1 MSRAPR
7 RERIDFLIT
16 EVSVQIRPIH
26 AFDPVHCLVRKKTSP
41 IMLLPTFEN
50 VSLPILIAVFAA
62 VAAIIW
68 LAGIYLSDSTDLLS
82 TRWGM
87 GEALGGLILLSV
99 ATNLPELAITASGA
113 LHHDL
118 GIAVG
123 NILGGIAIQTVVLA
137 VLDVVGVGKSAP
149 LTYRSAS
156 LTLVLEGAL
165 VIAVLTVCIMGT
177 QLPASLIFAH
187 ITPDGLAI
195 MMLWIGGL
203 WLIGKS
209 RTELQWQD
217 EKHAPD
223 SQDEWR
229 GYVKLKKLQVARNR
243 NVSTARSVAM
253 FAIAALVTLVCGVVL
268 EQTGSAIAKQIGM
281 NGMLFGATALAAA
294 TALPELSTGLSS
306 IKLGDYQLAVSDIFG
321 GNAFLPVLFLLAT
334 LLSGEAV
341 LPHAQKADI
350 YLTALGILLT
360 VVYVTGLIFR
370 SRMQIACMGLDSFAV
385 VVFYVVG
392 IIGLFAIAG
401 GSI

>member
-1 MSRAPR
+1 M
-7 RERIDFLIT
+7 
-16 EVSVQIRPIH
+16 
-26 AFDPVHCLVRKKTSP
+26 
-41 IMLLPTFEN
+41 FEN
-50 VSLPILIAVFAA
+50 LSLPILIAVFA
-62 VAAIIW
+62 VAATAVW
-68 LAGIYLSDSTDLLS
+68 MAGIYLSDSTDLLS

-165 VIAVLTVCIMGT
+165 VIAILTVCIMGT
-177 QLPASLIFAH
+177 QLPASLIFARV
-187 ITPDGLAI
+187 TPDGLAI
-195 MMLWIGGL
+195 AMLWIGGL

-209 RTELQWQD
+209 RTELPWQD
-217 EKHAPD
+217 KGHAPN
-223 SQDEWR
+223 SQDEPR
-229 GYVKLKKLQVARNR
+229 GHAKLKKLQVAKNR
-243 NVSTARSVAM
+243 NTSTAGSVTV
-253 FAIAALVTLVCGVVL
+253 FVIAALVTLVCGVLL

-281 NGMLFGATALAAA
+281 SGLLFGATVLAAA
-294 TALPELSTGLSS
+294 TALPELSTGLAS

-321 GNAFLPVLFLLAT
+321 GNAFLPMLFLLAT

-370 SRMQIACMGLDSFAV
+370 PRMQIAHMGLDSFAV
-385 VVFYVVG
+385 LVFYVVG
-392 IIGLFAIAG
+392 IVGLFAIAG
-401 GSI
+401 G